1 MFRSLTRTFI
11 IIAFCYSVTLVS
23 FAQPSIGKTNPL
35 LLGKGSLNF
44 LVISDWGREGIDDT
58 DKKTPGQLKV
68 AKQFGTTAKRINA
81 SFVVTCGDNFHGKG
95 VSSST
100 DILWQEN
107 FEKVYAA
114 KSLMIPWYITLGN
127 HDYEGNVEAELEFAK
142 TSKRWIE
149 PARYFSFTKKLR
161 NSTRVLFVILDSSP
175 LIEEYMNQKDDGHHV
190 NGQRTA
196 LQVRWCDSV
205 LSSSSASWKLV
216 FFHHPAYSASSKHG
230 STPEIQRAFVPLF
243 EKYHVNACFSGH
255 DHDLQHSRPD
265 NATVE
270 YFGCGG
276 GSETR
281 PAGQAAFTKYS
292 NASLGFGV
300 VSISQRTMRFSFVN
314 DKGQQLYTCEI
325 HRRESSLAIL
335 HKTLD
340 GHK

>member
-1 MFRSLTRTFI
+1 MPRSLVRILMFI
-11 IIAFCYSVTLVS
+11 VCCNFITPLTI
-23 FAQPSIGKTNPL
+23 AQPTTGTLNPL
-35 LLGKGSLNF
+35 SLGKGSLNF
-44 LVISDWGREGIDDT
+44 LVVSDWGREGLDDM

-68 AKQFGTTAKRINA
+68 AKQLGTTAEEVKA

-100 DILWQEN
+100 DPLWQEN
-107 FEKVYAA
+107 FEKVYSV

-127 HDYEGNVEAELEFAK
+127 HDYEGNVDAELVYGM

-149 PARYFSFTKKLR
+149 PARYYSFTKKLR
-161 NSTRVLFVILDSSP
+161 NSACVLFVILDSSP
-175 LIEEYMNQKDDGHHV
+175 FVDEYLNQKDDGHHV
-190 NGQRTA
+190 AGQKTA
-196 LQVRWCDSV
+196 VQWHWCDSV
-205 LSSSSASWKLV
+205 LSTSTASWKFV

-230 STPEIQRAFVPLF
+230 STLEIQRAFVPMF

-255 DHDLQHSRPD
+255 DHDLQHSRPE

-300 VSISQRTMRFSFVN
+300 VSLTQRTMRFSFVN
-314 DKGQQLYTCEI
+314 ELGEQLYVYDI
-325 HRRESSLAIL
+325 QRKPINKAIVANVR
-335 HKTLD
+335 
-340 GHK
+340 

>member
-1 MFRSLTRTFI
+1 MFRSLIRLLILIVFCCKVTPFI
-11 IIAFCYSVTLVS
+11 
-23 FAQPSIGKTNPL
+23 FAQPTIGKSSPL
-35 LLGKGSLNF
+35 SLGNGSLNF

-68 AKQFGTTAKRINA
+68 AKQLGSTAKEVKA
-81 SFVVTCGDNFHGKG
+81 SFVLTCGDNFHGNG
-95 VSSST
+95 VSSIT
-100 DILWQEN
+100 DPLWGVN
-107 FEKVYAA
+107 FEKVYSA

-127 HDYEGNVEAELEFAK
+127 HDYEGNVDAELEYAK
-142 TSKRWIE
+142 TNKRWIE

-161 NSTRVLFVILDSSP
+161 NSTVVLFVILDSSP
-175 LIEEYMNQKDDGHHV
+175 LVEEYINQKNDGHHV
-190 NGQRTA
+190 IGQNTA
-196 LQVRWCDSV
+196 VQWHWCDSV
-205 LSSSSASWKLV
+205 LASSSASWKLV

-281 PAGQAAFTKYS
+281 PAGQTAFTKYS

-300 VSISQRTMRFSFVN
+300 VSLSQRTMRFSFVN
-314 DKGQQLYTCEI
+314 DKGRQIYKYEI
-325 HRRESSLAIL
+325 HRNESKLTASHKSL
-335 HKTLD
+335 D
-340 GHK
+340 DNN

>member
-1 MFRSLTRTFI
+1 MFRTLTRI
-11 IIAFCYSVTLVS
+11 LILIVFCYNLSPFS
-23 FAQPSIGKTNPL
+23 FAKSTIGKSNQL
-35 LLGKGSLNF
+35 SLGKGSLNF

-58 DKKTPGQLKV
+58 DKKTPGQLQV
-68 AKQFGTTAKRINA
+68 AKQLGSSAKEVKA
-81 SFVVTCGDNFHGKG
+81 SFVVSCGDNFHDKG

-100 DILWQEN
+100 DSLWQVN
-107 FEKVYAA
+107 FEKVYSV
-114 KSLMIPWYITLGN
+114 KSLMIPWYIALGN
-127 HDYEGNVEAELEFAK
+127 HDYEGNVDAELEYAK

-149 PARYFSFTKKLR
+149 PARYFSFTKKLN
-161 NSTRVLFVILDSSP
+161 NSTRVLFVVLDSSP
-175 LIEEYMNQKDDGHHV
+175 FVEEYMNQKNDGHHV
-190 NGQRTA
+190 IGQKIA

-205 LSSSSASWKLV
+205 LNASRARWKFV

-230 STPEIQRAFVPLF
+230 STLEIQRAFVPMF
-243 EKYHVNACFSGH
+243 EKYHIDACFSGH

-281 PAGQAAFTKYS
+281 PAGQASFTKYS

-300 VSISQRTMRFSFVN
+300 VSLTQHTMRFSFVN
-314 DKGQQLYTCEI
+314 DKGEQIYQYEI
-325 HRRESSLAIL
+325 RRTGSSLATI

-340 GHK
+340 RRK

>member
-1 MFRSLTRTFI
+1 MF
-11 IIAFCYSVTLVS
+11 IAFCSVVTPFT
-23 FAQPSIGKTNPL
+23 FAQPAIGKSNPL
-35 LLGKGSLNF
+35 SLGKGSMNF
-44 LVISDWGREGIDDT
+44 LIVSDWGREGIDDT

-68 AKQFGTTAKRINA
+68 AKQLGSTAKEVKA
-81 SFVVTCGDNFHGKG
+81 SFVVSCGDNFHGRG
-95 VSSST
+95 VLSST
-100 DILWQEN
+100 DPLWQEN
-107 FEKVYAA
+107 FEKVYSV
-114 KSLMIPWYITLGN
+114 KSLLIPWYIALGN
-127 HDYEGNVEAELEFAK
+127 HDYEGNVEAELEYAT

-149 PARYFSFTKKLR
+149 PARYFSFTKKLV

-175 LIEEYMNQKDDGHHV
+175 LVEEYMNQKDDGHHV
-190 NGQRTA
+190 NGQKTA

-205 LSSSSASWKLV
+205 LSSSKASWKFV

-230 STPEIQRAFVPLF
+230 STLEIQRAFVPMF
-243 EKYHVNACFSGH
+243 EKYHVSACFSGH
-255 DHDLQHSRPD
+255 DHDLQHSRPEH
-265 NATVE
+265 ATVE

-314 DKGQQLYTCEI
+314 DTGEQIYQYEI
-325 HRRESSLAIL
+325 HRSNASLAAI

-340 GHK
+340 IQK